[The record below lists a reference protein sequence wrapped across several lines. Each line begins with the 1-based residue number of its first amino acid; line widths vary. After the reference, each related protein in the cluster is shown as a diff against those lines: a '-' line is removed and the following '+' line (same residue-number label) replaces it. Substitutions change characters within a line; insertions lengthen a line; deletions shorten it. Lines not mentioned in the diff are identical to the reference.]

1 VNPRRLYRSRRD
13 RRIAGVAGGVAEYL
27 EVDPT
32 VVRVLWVITIFFGG
46 LGILLYIVMAFIVPL
61 EPLGAPVPPQGWT
74 PPAGSSST
82 VPGWQAPGAQA
93 QQVPAAPTPPAA
105 PTQPM
110 TAPVQP
116 AAPATAGAPDEPADE
131 ASDR

>member
-13 RRIAGVAGGVAEYL
+13 RRIAGVAGGVADYL

-46 LGILLYIVMAFIVPL
+46 IGILLYIVMAFIVPL
-61 EPLGAPVPPQGWT
+61 EPLDPAAPPQGWA
-74 PPAGSSST
+74 PLRGASST
-82 VPGWQAPGAQA
+82 VPGWQAPG
-93 QQVPAAPTPPAA
+93 PAAQPAQPPAPPHPTDVSA
-105 PTQPM
+105 PASP
-110 TAPVQP
+110 APVEP
-116 AAPATAGAPDEPADE
+116 SAPADQ